1 MKHPLLYSLLILIII
16 LLLIDKC
23 NRKPKPD
30 ENKPFKT
37 AYIQGKDSIR
47 IDTIRIASSGVNP
60 APDTVYLP
68 SDTLFLPSPD
78 DSLRKYTLT
87 ENDSTGGT
95 TVNATVQGHLLNYDI
110 ERTCFNEYHSRV
122 DTLKEYY
129 TAPARR
135 LVSVGVF
142 SGVMANQFTYGVNV
156 SYQDKLK
163 RSYALNVDPVNR
175 GGFVSIGFPI
185 KLRR

>member
-1 MKHPLLYSLLILIII
+1 M
-16 LLLIDKC
+16 IDKC
-23 NRKPKPD
+23 NR
-30 ENKPFKT
+30 NKPEHSEPVKVE
-37 AYIQGKDSIR
+37 YIQGKDSIR

-60 APDTVYLP
+60 IPDTVYLP

-95 TVNATVQGHLLNYDI
+95 SVQATVQGHLLDYHI

-122 DTLKEYY
+122 DTVKLSYNL
-129 TAPARR
+129 PARP

-142 SGVMANQFTYGVNV
+142 SGVMANQFTYGVNI
-156 SYQDKLK
+156 SYQDRLK
-163 RSYALNVDPVNR
+163 RSYTINVDPVNR